1 MYFEITTHAELRCW
15 NRYGYSNSLY

>member
-1 MYFEITTHAELRCW
+1 MYFEITTHAELRCL